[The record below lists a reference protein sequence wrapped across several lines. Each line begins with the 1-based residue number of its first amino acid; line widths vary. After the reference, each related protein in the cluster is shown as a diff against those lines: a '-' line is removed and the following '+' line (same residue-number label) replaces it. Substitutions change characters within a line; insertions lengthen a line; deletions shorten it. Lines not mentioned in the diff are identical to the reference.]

1 MLFLPVTR
9 TDEEHVAR
17 VVRAFDTSDI
27 PKKVYLYLD
36 APNTEIWIDMFQ
48 KRGWRVSYTQ
58 RSNDAPPNDRQDRWY
73 GHYLM
78 RKETQS
84 LIAHLKTDYVLLS
97 EDDTIVPK
105 HIWKDLKK
113 VYELAQHSNHFKK
126 STAITGVQRSRHDGH
141 YIGVMHK
148 DADNGC
154 YDPMDLHLND
164 GIQYADSCGL
174 YALFTTLSDF
184 ATVDIEWSEYEP
196 IDRII
201 TRQFD
206 TLLCDTNVWCAHRLD
221 NGTEIM

>member
-9 TDEEHVAR
+9 IDPAHVSR
-17 VVRAFDTSDI
+17 VVWAFTRSDI
-27 PKKVYLYLD
+27 PQKVYLYLD
-36 APNTEIWIDMFQ
+36 APGTEIWVDAFQ
-48 KRGWRVSYTQ
+48 RHGWRVKYSSSGRTV
-58 RSNDAPPNDRQDRWY
+58 PPRDREDRWY
-73 GHYLM
+73 RQYLM

-84 LIAHLKTDYVLLS
+84 LIANLKTDYVLLS
-97 EDDTIVPK
+97 EDDTIVPR

-113 VYELAQHSNHFKK
+113 AYELASHMTHQKH
-126 STAITGVQRSRHDGH
+126 TVAVTGVQRSRHEGH

-174 YALFTTLSDF
+174 YALFTTGADF
-184 ATVDIEWSEYEP
+184 ATVDITWSEYEP